1 MPRPLLRQQRR
12 AQPRKLQPQALLAL
26 LRLES
31 QHPVLH
37 QVWHPAFLAQ
47 ETTLS
52 PRHRAWV
59 FLAQFHVRVTIR
71 SHHHRAWAVQVRAVR
86 QALVVLLVLAAL
98 VAQVAQ
104 LVPAVPVAQA
114 VQAVPVVRRAQGS
127 LDHAQVSAAEQQQ
140 VEPQVSAVVLAHHV
154 RVEVQVQAVAA
165 VSVVEP
171 PVPSVKV
178 ALAVHPRLASRS
190 ARNAKSTNREQ
201 HRA

>member
-1 MPRPLLRQQRR
+1 M
-12 AQPRKLQPQALLAL
+12 
-26 LRLES
+26 
-31 QHPVLH
+31 
-37 QVWHPAFLAQ
+37 
-47 ETTLS
+47 
-52 PRHRAWV
+52 
-59 FLAQFHVRVTIR
+59 
-71 SHHHRAWAVQVRAVR
+71 
-86 QALVVLLVLAAL
+86 VLLVLAAL

-127 LDHAQVSAAEQQQ
+127 LDHAQVLAAEQQQ

-154 RVEVQVQAVAA
+154 RVEVQARAVAA

-201 HRA
+201 HRASVEQLFHAATAPRLFVCVVALASKTLPTRLMPMQVS